1 MGKPEYYTVKEA
13 AARLRVSKMT
23 IYRMVEW
30 GELPGAIRIGRT
42 IRITAVEFDLWLRE
56 LAQEAGPERA
66 SA

>member
-23 IYRMVEW
+23 IYRMVDW

-42 IRITAVEFDLWLRE
+42 IRITAVPFDLWLRE
-56 LAQEAGPERA
+56 LAEQSTPESA